1 MARLRLGLS
10 HLLEHNFNPSFQ
22 SCMNPLYS
30 CGMDI
35 ESSSNFFSIVSYLM
49 LTNHSPEHLETNES
63 SLTENLR
70 FGNSLF
76 YLERNCFAF
85 SPLIAFYLLK
95 D

>member
-49 LTNHSPEHLETNES
+49 LKNHSPEHLETNES
-63 SLTENLR
+63 SFNR
-70 FGNSLF
+70 KSKVWQFIVLF
-76 YLERNCFAF
+76 REK
-85 SPLIAFYLLK
+85 LLCL
-95 D
+95 